1 MRRHSE
7 GLLRQSS
14 FKGVSAPTDRWRATL
29 RKVISLLD
37 DEKGA
42 GVYGLLDL
50 GTAIDCAA
58 RQRGRDFITCDPL
71 SHWSF
76 CLALFEGWNE
86 IVGSVLNPW
95 RCS

>member
-1 MRRHSE
+1 MRHHSE

-14 FKGVSAPTDRWRATL
+14 FKGVSARTDRRRTTL
-29 RKVISLLD
+29 RKVTSLLD
-37 DEKGA
+37 DEQGA

-58 RQRGRDFITCDPL
+58 RQRGRDFIRVIRL

>member
-14 FKGVSAPTDRWRATL
+14 FKGVSAPTDRWRTTL
-29 RKVISLLD
+29 RKVISLSD

-58 RQRGRDFITCDPL
+58 RQRGRDFIRVIPSATGASVWL
-71 SHWSF
+71 SSK
-76 CLALFEGWNE
+76 G
-86 IVGSVLNPW
+86 GTKSSV
-95 RCS
+95 RF